1 MDMATMRDVAEAA
14 DVSIATVS
22 FVVNGT
28 KPVSP
33 ATRARIETAMVELG
47 FRQNVLARA
56 LASRSTRIIALV
68 FPALEHKLGST
79 ALSVVTSAAV
89 AANARGYNLVLWPV
103 SNDGAQLNDYV
114 ASGLVDGVLLMEVQV
129 EDARVQRLQTLDVP
143 FGLIGRTNDPAEL
156 TYVDM
161 DFDQTVE
168 DAVDYLMGLGHR
180 RFALVIG
187 ELENNTLTGYGPI
200 VRTEAAFRRRMAAEG
215 LEQVVV
221 SSAQGPAP
229 GKAAAVTLMAEHPD
243 TTAIIVLNE
252 DAAFGVLTGV
262 QAAGYLVPRDVSI
275 LSIATSPDAIGIS
288 DPELSTMVAPGAEL
302 GRLSTDALIDQLE
315 GKTGT
320 LTQQLI
326 VCALQPAESTG
337 PARS

>member
-1 MDMATMRDVAEAA
+1 MATMRDVAEAA
-14 DVSIATVS
+14 NVSIATVS

-33 ATRARIETAMVELG
+33 ATRARIETAMLDLG

-143 FGLIGRTNDPAEL
+143 FGLIGRTSDPAGL
-156 TYVDM
+156 AYVDM

-168 DAVDYLMGLGHR
+168 DGVDYLMGLGHR
-180 RFALVIG
+180 HFALVIG

-215 LEQVVV
+215 LEEVVV

-229 GKAAAVTLMAEHPD
+229 GKAAALTLMAEHPD

-262 QAAGYLVPRDVSI
+262 QAAGYSVPADVSI

-302 GRLSTDALIDQLE
+302 GRLSTNALIDQLE
-315 GKTGT
+315 GKNGT